1 MILLGYTSKNLQSLS
16 ILETVTFAYV
26 TNDKTIFVQLNTCK
40 LDMKWAIQVGWGRQN
55 KKASENI
62 GMLEVSIKSK

>member
-1 MILLGYTSKNLQSLS
+1 MILLGQTSVNLESLS

-40 LDMKWAIQVGWGRQN
+40 FDMKWAIQVGCGRQN

-62 GMLEVSIKSK
+62 GMLGVTIESK

>member
-1 MILLGYTSKNLQSLS
+1 
-16 ILETVTFAYV
+16 
-26 TNDKTIFVQLNTCK
+26 
-40 LDMKWAIQVGWGRQN
+40 MKWAIQVGGRQN